1 MKNVLLLIAALTITI
16 AASANAAAA
25 AQAAPVWADRV
36 LVIKSQRQLY
46 LIRNDEVV
54 ASYPVALGRSPVGH
68 KVFEGDGRTP
78 EGVYSLAA
86 KNAGSRFYR
95 SIRISYPSP
104 QDYAEARKWGQ
115 RPGGLVMIH
124 GQSPSAGTGYYGSRS
139 WDWTEGCIA
148 VSNADMDQIW
158 AATSEGT
165 PIEILP

>member
-68 KVFEGDGRTP
+68 KVFEGDGRSP
-78 EGVYSLAA
+78 QRMPG
-86 KNAGSRFYR
+86 AGSTDR
-95 SIRISYPSP
+95 SAFPIPARRITPRRANGASG
-104 QDYAEARKWGQ
+104 R
-115 RPGGLVMIH
+115 
-124 GQSPSAGTGYYGSRS
+124 
-139 WDWTEGCIA
+139 
-148 VSNADMDQIW
+148 
-158 AATSEGT
+158 AAS
-165 PIEILP
+165 